1 MRATTRTRGRIFA
14 RASIRCHGRLRWSL
28 PWCAF
33 LGGLLRAPG
42 PYMVYSLGGV
52 RPLPAQ
58 ATAVPGWLRSS
69 MGVEESVA
77 LLAARTRSH
86 EPSRCQSI
94 LLVMLLD
101 ARSSPAA
108 RARRNRSA
116 QWHQRTSAQTLS
128 ATTRWLPH
136 VDVTSNIERRTTLA
150 RGTKPV
156 PTAEATAMQRCSCSC
171 SRQQLQHLAAAVA
184 MDGAPPWK
192 APGCEGIV
200 SVL

>member
-1 MRATTRTRGRIFA
+1 MPRVPTTP
-14 RASIRCHGRLRWSL
+14 SL
-28 PWCAF
+28 IHK
-33 LGGLLRAPG
+33 L
-42 PYMVYSLGGV
+42 
-52 RPLPAQ
+52 
-58 ATAVPGWLRSS
+58 PGWTRSL
-69 MGVEESVA
+69 MGFEESIA

-94 LLVMLLD
+94 LPMMLLD

-136 VDVTSNIERRTTLA
+136 VEVTSNIELRTTLA

-171 SRQQLQHLAAAVA
+171 SRQQLQHLALLSPW
-184 MDGAPPWK
+184 MDLLRGRLQSVNESCSY
-192 APGCEGIV
+192 CE
-200 SVL
+200 

>member
-1 MRATTRTRGRIFA
+1 MTQDPKSGVSGPARIRNYRAGPEVSWGSR
-14 RASIRCHGRLRWSL
+14 RAS
-28 PWCAF
+28 
-33 LGGLLRAPG
+33 
-42 PYMVYSLGGV
+42 
-52 RPLPAQ
+52 
-58 ATAVPGWLRSS
+58 
-69 MGVEESVA
+69 A
-77 LLAARTRSH
+77 LLATRTSSH

-94 LLVMLLD
+94 LPVMLLD

-171 SRQQLQHLAAAVA
+171 SRQQLRHLAAAA
-184 MDGAPPWK
+184 PWK
-192 APGCEGIV
+192 DLLRGRLRGVNESCQCCE
-200 SVL
+200 

>member
-1 MRATTRTRGRIFA
+1 MSALRLSGPIGWGPHTRERVTGRARRTNCCLLSSGALHTLYRAGPEVSWGSR
-14 RASIRCHGRLRWSL
+14 RAS
-28 PWCAF
+28 
-33 LGGLLRAPG
+33 
-42 PYMVYSLGGV
+42 
-52 RPLPAQ
+52 
-58 ATAVPGWLRSS
+58 
-69 MGVEESVA
+69 A
-77 LLAARTRSH
+77 LLAARTSSH

-108 RARRNRSA
+108 RARTNRSA

-156 PTAEATAMQRCSCSC
+156 PTAEAPAMQRCSCSC
-171 SRQQLQHLAAAVA
+171 SRQQLRHHCSCCRHAWSSSV
-184 MDGAPPWK
+184 
-192 APGCEGIV
+192 EGSQV
-200 SVL
+200 

>member
-1 MRATTRTRGRIFA
+1 MKTPKRARSVGAAIPHPPIGVL
-14 RASIRCHGRLRWSL
+14 SNGDQGL
-28 PWCAF
+28 P
-33 LGGLLRAPG
+33 
-42 PYMVYSLGGV
+42 YV
-52 RPLPAQ
+52 PAISSSKGFSCC
-58 ATAVPGWLRSS
+58 TVPGWVESL
-69 MGVEESVA
+69 MGFEESVA
-77 LLAARTRSH
+77 LLAARTRPH

-94 LLVMLLD
+94 LPVMLLD

-116 QWHQRTSAQTLS
+116 HWHQRTSAQTLS

-192 APGCEGIV
+192 APGCE
-200 SVL
+200 

>member
-1 MRATTRTRGRIFA
+1 MNQLPRVYCSDTT
-14 RASIRCHGRLRWSL
+14 
-28 PWCAF
+28 
-33 LGGLLRAPG
+33 GGPFVWQR
-42 PYMVYSLGGV
+42 VSV
-52 RPLPAQ
+52 PLP
-58 ATAVPGWLRSS
+58 GWTRSL

-94 LLVMLLD
+94 LPVMLLD

-171 SRQQLQHLAAAVA
+171 SRQQLQHLAAAA
-184 MDGAPPWK
+184 PWK
-192 APGCEGIV
+192 DLLRAKAPRCECIV

>member
-1 MRATTRTRGRIFA
+1 MTVSAAGGAHLEKSVLNTLSVSLSPLKRDSRVCAGVYRAGPEVSWGSR
-14 RASIRCHGRLRWSL
+14 RASLSSLHGR
-28 PWCAF
+28 
-33 LGGLLRAPG
+33 G
-42 PYMVYSLGGV
+42 PM
-52 RPLPAQ
+52 
-58 ATAVPGWLRSS
+58 
-69 MGVEESVA
+69 
-77 LLAARTRSH
+77 H

-94 LLVMLLD
+94 LPVILLD

-150 RGTKPV
+150 CGTKPV

-171 SRQQLQHLAAAVA
+171 SRQQLQHLARCSCCRHAHGWSSSV
-184 MDGAPPWK
+184 
-192 APGCEGIV
+192 EGSKV
-200 SVL
+200 